1 MENLIEGEY
10 FMSEHDDELMDM
22 WMLGMLDDNSK
33 KGSGHNN
40 CGGCLTSMVLMISI
54 PIMMV
59 IAVSHLL

>member
-1 MENLIEGEY
+1 MENVIEGEY

-40 CGGCLTSMVLMISI
+40 GRGCLISMVLMISI

-59 IAVSHLL
+59 ITVSNLL

>member
-1 MENLIEGEY
+1 MENVIEGEY

-40 CGGCLTSMVLMISI
+40 GGGCLTSMVLMILI

-59 IAVSHLL
+59 ITVSNLL